1 MRIED
6 IPSSAEWSAWAAE
19 GIAID
24 SAAGDRAPL
33 EVTLGPDAH
42 AWCAHAA
49 IAWREPQLRLRA
61 DRAADA
67 ALGALAEGP
76 GRLALGWLGAVVSL
90 HLAPGDT
97 LRAHPDAVLLASGG
111 CIRLPP
117 TTGIW
122 TAGLRRYGAGERP
135 GLLLLAGRG
144 CLFHLELGAGER
156 ILVSGAGL
164 LCVRGAIVLEPQ
176 DDAASGGLVS
186 LIACQ
191 GEGTLIVQS
200 GPVARM
206 LHRTNSLALP

>member
-6 IPSSAEWSAWAAE
+6 IPPSAEWSAWAAE

-24 SAAGDRAPL
+24 TAAGDGAPL

-42 AWCAHAA
+42 AWCAQAA
-49 IAWREPQLRLRA
+49 ITWREPQLRLRA

-76 GRLALGWLGAVVSL
+76 GRLALGGLGAVVSL

-97 LRAHPDAVLLASGG
+97 LRACPDAALLASGG

-117 TTGIW
+117 TAGLW

-135 GLLLLAGRG
+135 GLLLLTGWG
-144 CLFHLELGAGER
+144 CLFRLELTAGER

-164 LCVRGAIVLEPQ
+164 LCVRGAIVIEPP
-176 DDAASGGLVS
+176 DAVASGGLAS

-200 GPVARM
+200 GSVARI
-206 LHRTNSLALP
+206 LPRTNSLALP

>member
-6 IPSSAEWSAWAAE
+6 IPPSAEWSAWAPE

-24 SAAGDRAPL
+24 TAAGDGVPL
-33 EVTLGPDAH
+33 EVTLGPDAR
-42 AWCAHAA
+42 AWCAPAA
-49 IAWREPQLRLRA
+49 IAWRDPQLRLRA

-76 GRLALGWLGAVVSL
+76 GRLALDGQGAAVSL
-90 HLAPGDT
+90 RLAPGDT
-97 LRAHPDAVLLASGG
+97 LRARPDAALLASGG

-117 TTGIW
+117 TAGIW

-135 GLLLLAGRG
+135 GMLLLTGRG
-144 CLFHLELGAGER
+144 CLFRLEVAAGER
-156 ILVSGAGL
+156 ILVSGPGL
-164 LCVRGAIVLEPQ
+164 LCVLGAIVLEVPEEGIF
-176 DDAASGGLVS
+176 DGLVS

-200 GPVARM
+200 GPMARM
-206 LHRTNSLALP
+206 LPRTSSRALP